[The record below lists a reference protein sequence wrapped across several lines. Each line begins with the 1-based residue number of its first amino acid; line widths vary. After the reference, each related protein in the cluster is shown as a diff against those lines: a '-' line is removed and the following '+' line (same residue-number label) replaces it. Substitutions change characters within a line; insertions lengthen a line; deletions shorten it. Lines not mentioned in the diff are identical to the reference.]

1 MKYAAYTTT
10 LFCLALVVFALSFV
24 LATVFANLVTL
35 GGLVIDP
42 STSFDPTGERF
53 DPAWTTQAHL
63 ETVLVALGLMAQGLL
78 GVAGVITVL
87 VMLGIAGLCLTGAVV
102 EQAPPMP
109 EPGAQE
115 EVNESSELRRTE
127 DVEPAT
133 VAQDRVGKTVLQL
146 ISSGRRS
153 YARREPYLREH
164 QPAAP

>member
-1 MKYAAYTTT
+1 MKYAAYTTA
-10 LFCLALVVFALSFV
+10 LFCLALAVFALSFI
-24 LATVFANLVTL
+24 LATAFADLVTL

-53 DPAWTTQAHL
+53 DPALTTQAHL
-63 ETVLVALGLMAQGLL
+63 ERVLVALARIAQGLL

-87 VMLGIAGLCLTGAVV
+87 VMLGIAGLCLTGAVG

-115 EVNESSELRRTE
+115 EVNEPSELRRTE
-127 DVEPAT
+127 DVESAT

-164 QPAAP
+164 PPAAP